1 MNTYIAKIKEV
12 KSPSVLSPSL
22 TCEEKTRDELVKFWG
37 LNEPDVE
44 WFRLYRVE
52 DGGIVE
58 I

>member
-22 TCEEKTRDELVKFWG
+22 TCEEKSRDELVKFWG

-44 WFRLYRVE
+44 WLDTFK
-52 DGGIVE
+52 D
-58 I
+58 